1 MSGDLYERLLAAMD
15 ELYPDEVIVP
25 TPRALATHTRRTRPK
40 PPPEYQTTCNTPSW
54 SPRDRHWVGVL

>member
-25 TPRALATHTRRTRPK
+25 TPRALATHT
-40 PPPEYQTTCNTPSW
+40 EDQT
-54 SPRDRHWVGVL
+54 